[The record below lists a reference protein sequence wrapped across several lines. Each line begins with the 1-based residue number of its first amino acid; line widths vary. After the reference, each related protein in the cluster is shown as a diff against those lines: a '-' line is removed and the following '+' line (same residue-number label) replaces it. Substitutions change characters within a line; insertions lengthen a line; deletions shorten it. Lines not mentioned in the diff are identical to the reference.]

1 MIMNVD
7 GGFIVI
13 SRAHTRTYVH
23 RTSTYIHASHART
36 LSHKQLVEGT
46 S

>member
-13 SRAHTRTYVH
+13 TQGALTHPIHIHIHIKIAIRTH
-23 RTSTYIHASHART
+23 SFTIGT
-36 LSHKQLVEGT
+36 EGNR
-46 S
+46 